1 LILSCLIYEQVI
13 MKKEELVKKW
23 LNSELNQ
30 EELEAFKQLDAYS
43 SFIKLSENAKY
54 FKAPDFDSEA
64 SYEDLKRKLQSKKSG
79 FRPALQYAIRVAAVF
94 VLGIGLYFT
103 FFNTSVTTIE
113 TDIAQN
119 KTITLPDN
127 STVILNA
134 KSILTYSNKNWNYN
148 KKVSLDGE
156 AYFKVAKGE
165 TFVVETTNGKVTV
178 LGTAFNVKS
187 REDIFEVSCYEGL
200 VNVSHNAT
208 SINLAA
214 SNTYRI
220 YAGAISFEK
229 MAYTNP
235 SWINNKSIFKSVKLI
250 HVLNELERHYNIKIV
265 SDKINTNIIFTGS
278 FALND
283 LDTAL
288 QSITLPLQ
296 LGYTKENNKVILFKK

>member
-1 LILSCLIYEQVI
+1 MILSCLIYEQVI

-43 SFIKLSENAKY
+43 SFIKLSENAKH

-64 SYEDLKRKLQSKKSG
+64 SYEGLKRKLQRKKSG
-79 FRPALQYAIRVAAVF
+79 FRPALQYAIRIAAVF

-103 FFNTSVTTIE
+103 FFNTSLTTIE

-134 KSILTYSNKNWNYN
+134 KSILTYSNKKWNSN
-148 KKVSLDGE
+148 KKVTLDGE

-178 LGTAFNVKS
+178 LGTEFNVKS
-187 REDIFEVSCYEGL
+187 RKDIFEVSCYEGL
-200 VNVSHNAT
+200 VNVTHNAT
-208 SINLAA
+208 SINLPA

-220 YAGAISFEK
+220 YAGAISFEQ
-229 MAYTNP
+229 MVYTNP
-235 SWINNKSIFKSVKLI
+235 TWIDNKSVFKSVKLS
-250 HVLNELERHYNIKIV
+250 HVLDELERHYNIKIV
-265 SDKINTNIIFTGS
+265 SEKINKNIIFTGS

-296 LGYTKENNKVILFKK
+296 LGYTKENNKVIFYKK

>member
-1 LILSCLIYEQVI
+1 
-13 MKKEELVKKW
+13 MKKEELVRKW

-43 SFIKLSENAKY
+43 SFIKLSENAKH
-54 FKAPDFDSEA
+54 FKAPDFDSES
-64 SYEDLKRKLQSKKSG
+64 SYEDLKRKLQPKTKRSG
-79 FRPALQYAIRVAAVF
+79 LRPAIQYAIRIAAVF
-94 VLGIGLYFT
+94 ILGLGLYFT

-134 KSILTYSNKNWNYN
+134 KSILSYSDKKWESN
-148 KKVSLDGE
+148 KKVTLDGE
-156 AYFKVAKGE
+156 AYFKVAKGG
-165 TFVVETTNGKVTV
+165 TFEVETTNGKVKV
-178 LGTAFNVKS
+178 LGTEFNVKS
-187 REDIFEVSCYEGL
+187 RADIFEVSCYEGL

-208 SINLAA
+208 SINLPA
-214 SNTYRI
+214 SNTYRV
-220 YAGAISFEK
+220 YAGAISFEQ

-235 SWINNKSIFKSVKLI
+235 SWLNNKTIFKSVKLS
-250 HVLNELERHYNIKIV
+250 HVLKELERHYNIKII
-265 SDKINTNIIFTGS
+265 SEKINPNTIFTGS

-296 LGYTKENNKVILFKK
+296 LGYTKENNKVILFEK